1 MYIKLIR
8 NKPQGNAITGRL
20 VIDGRWF
27 CYTLERKGVE
37 IPALCYHVAVTQSP
51 KFKRLLPLVTG
62 VPRTMSNVESQKSKV
77 NETSAA
83 VSPDFKHSTLDI
95 KQSAL
100 RSGIR
105 IHRGSKSEHSS
116 GCVLVVGDNKND
128 NTDNLQSTPKIDRFF
143 GDPAGNLINDNTD
156 NLRPN
161 RTRSDRSNACEI
173 RIPLGAHGEY
183 SSPRQE
189 VDCRGMLSPL
199 SSNNNHSLSS
209 NKNIVVSSSLEGVL
223 ISPDGS
229 NDRSAYDSS
238 EMLSKLSS
246 KHIPVG
252 CRSAA
257 DVEQE
262 LTSLIL
268 KAQQDHEEIILEV
281 IDFTPGSE
289 YGYNTPCERELQER

>member
-105 IHRGSKSEHSS
+105 IHRGSKPEHSS

-128 NTDNLQSTPKIDRFF
+128 NTDNLRGNQLPAAPKENIPCRSRGID
-143 GDPAGNLINDNTD
+143 
-156 NLRPN
+156 
-161 RTRSDRSNACEI
+161 
-173 RIPLGAHGEY
+173 
-183 SSPRQE
+183 SSGR
-189 VDCRGMLSPL
+189 LSP
-199 SSNNNHSLSS
+199 
-209 NKNIVVSSSLEGVL
+209 
-223 ISPDGS
+223 
-229 NDRSAYDSS
+229 
-238 EMLSKLSS
+238 LSS

-262 LTSLIL
+262 LTRLIL
-268 KAQQDHEEIILEV
+268 KAQQEHEEIILEV
-281 IDFTPGSE
+281 IDFTPGTE
-289 YGYNTPCERELQER
+289 YGYNTPCEPELQKR